1 MQLKTVFEKRKEKVK
16 KMDGVKFQVLGFRE
30 FNRKSDNKRL
40 TILTAI
46 SQCTPADNSRGAFG
60 NKATDFFL
68 PDDKVGTLTVE
79 CIGQEFIPEYSLGGF
94 GKPVMSGFSL
104 KPWK

>member
-1 MQLKTVFEKRKEKVK
+1 
-16 KMDGVKFQVLGFRE
+16 MDGVKFQVLGFRD

-46 SQCTPADNSRGAFG
+46 SQCTPADNSRGIFG
-60 NKATDFFL
+60 NKSTDFFL
-68 PDDKVGTLTVE
+68 PDDKV
-79 CIGQEFIPEYSLGGF
+79 GQEFIPEYSLGGF

>member
-46 SQCTPADNSRGAFG
+46 
-60 NKATDFFL
+60 
-68 PDDKVGTLTVE
+68 
-79 CIGQEFIPEYSLGGF
+79 
-94 GKPVMSGFSL
+94 
-104 KPWK
+104 